1 MIFALILLAVT
12 LGCIWVSFICYAT
25 DREIFVIL
33 SGVIGFICF
42 MWFILPFNP
51 SYISKSGLDCHKSQ
65 IEYKINLVKS
75 LEVDDSYGSPFSK
88 EKVEL
93 INLLESYNY
102 KIGLIGNNNP
112 YKDNIFYVHY
122 SQNIDEKEYIKY
134 DIKKVINKEIYNKG
148 R

>member
-1 MIFALILLAVT
+1 
-12 LGCIWVSFICYAT
+12 
-25 DREIFVIL
+25 
-33 SGVIGFICF
+33 
-42 MWFILPFNP
+42 MWFILPLN
-51 SYISKSGLDCHKSQ
+51 SCISKGGLNYHKSQ